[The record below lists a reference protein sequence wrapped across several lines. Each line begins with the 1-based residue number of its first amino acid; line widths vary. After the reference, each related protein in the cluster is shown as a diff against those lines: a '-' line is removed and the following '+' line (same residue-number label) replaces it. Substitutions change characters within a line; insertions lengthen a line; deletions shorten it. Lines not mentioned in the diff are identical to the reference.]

1 MCDRQGADVWSSSC
15 RIGVVNADGTDAHQ
29 LVPHE
34 LDPEKP
40 RYLHMPDDQYPLAWS
55 PDGSRLYYRF
65 ERVEYAGPGDGVG
78 TANSGV
84 AVTDAVGS
92 KPVELLDLLGDKWCG
107 AYNCNPDRDG
117 MVISPDGRRLAYTFT
132 EGDDAN
138 ISTIVVLDVASE
150 RITPLPSTRTMNPGI
165 LPNEGPNEPCTA
177 EDGGYN
183 GALQWAPDGTRLVF
197 TRSGECH
204 NAIFTVNADGSNLRE
219 LVPFEWGPHVVP
231 RWSPDGS
238 RILFNSPTDWCA
250 DGPQAG
256 RVDIATVRPDGT
268 GLRAV
273 TSDGVSAWPYWT
285 QDGRIVF
292 VRWIGP
298 DGGTGDLWVMDGDGG
313 NATQIAGT
321 VPALTAVGCTVCLF
335 PVGPN
340 RYLTQNGL
348 NERLWQPL
356 WEAQP

>member
-1 MCDRQGADVWSSSC
+1 
-15 RIGVVNADGTDAHQ
+15 
-29 LVPHE
+29 
-34 LDPEKP
+34 
-40 RYLHMPDDQYPLAWS
+40 
-55 PDGSRLYYRF
+55 
-65 ERVEYAGPGDGVG
+65 
-78 TANSGV
+78 
-84 AVTDAVGS
+84 
-92 KPVELLDLLGDKWCG
+92 
-107 AYNCNPDRDG
+107 
-117 MVISPDGRRLAYTFT
+117 
-132 EGDDAN
+132 
-138 ISTIVVLDVASE
+138 
-150 RITPLPSTRTMNPGI
+150 
-165 LPNEGPNEPCTA
+165 
-177 EDGGYN
+177 
-183 GALQWAPDGTRLVF
+183 
-197 TRSGECH
+197 
-204 NAIFTVNADGSNLRE
+204 
-219 LVPFEWGPHVVP
+219 VVP

-335 PVGPN
+335 PVGTN

>member
-1 MCDRQGADVWSSSC
+1 VSCVDMALGLSVALAGCSTATPTTELEPSPVAPTQPASPRTASETSTRTPSPTAAEVVGPKGVVAYPMCDRQGADVWSSSC

-78 TANSGV
+78 RAHSGV

-150 RITPLPSTRTMNPGI
+150 RITPLPSTRTMNRGI

-183 GALQWAPDGTRLVF
+183 GALQWRQTVRGWSSRAQGSATTLSS
-197 TRSGECH
+197 RSTPTG
-204 NAIFTVNADGSNLRE
+204 AIFASSCHSSGGRTWYPGGHPTARASCSTRRPVGLRTVR
-219 LVPFEWGPHVVP
+219 
-231 RWSPDGS
+231 RPDGS
-238 RILFNSPTDWCA
+238 TSRRSAQTA
-250 DGPQAG
+250 
-256 RVDIATVRPDGT
+256 
-268 GLRAV
+268 RA
-273 TSDGVSAWPYWT
+273 SAP
-285 QDGRIVF
+285 
-292 VRWIGP
+292 
-298 DGGTGDLWVMDGDGG
+298 
-313 NATQIAGT
+313 
-321 VPALTAVGCTVCLF
+321 
-335 PVGPN
+335 
-340 RYLTQNGL
+340 
-348 NERLWQPL
+348 
-356 WEAQP
+356 

>member
-1 MCDRQGADVWSSSC
+1 
-15 RIGVVNADGTDAHQ
+15 
-29 LVPHE
+29 
-34 LDPEKP
+34 
-40 RYLHMPDDQYPLAWS
+40 
-55 PDGSRLYYRF
+55 
-65 ERVEYAGPGDGVG
+65 
-78 TANSGV
+78 
-84 AVTDAVGS
+84 
-92 KPVELLDLLGDKWCG
+92 
-107 AYNCNPDRDG
+107 

-150 RITPLPSTRTMNPGI
+150 RITPLPSTRTMNRGI

-204 NAIFTVNADGSNLRE
+204 NAIFTVNAHGSNLRE

-292 VRWIGP
+292 VRSIGP